1 MPMSQ
6 PDPLNN
12 SDEVK
17 RKVLA
22 GDKIGAIKLYRE
34 LTGVGLAEAKSA
46 VEQMQT
52 QLRGF
57 ESADLALPKNPAA
70 PTASQSSAAINEA
83 IFAGKK
89 IEAIKL
95 YREQTKVGLA
105 EAKRE
110 VEEIEKQLRASV
122 PGLFTTPPA
131 GQGCLSAVAIVALLA
146 LGAWRVFS

>member
-1 MPMSQ
+1 MSQ

-46 VEQMQT
+46 VEQLQT
-52 QLRGF
+52 RLRGF
-57 ESADLALPKNPAA
+57 ESAEIALPK
-70 PTASQSSAAINEA
+70 SSSDTSLPKSNAAINEA

-89 IEAIKL
+89 IVAIKL
-95 YREQTKVGLA
+95 YREQTKAGLA
-105 EAKRE
+105 EAKRA
-110 VEEIEKQLRASV
+110 VEEIEKQLRASA
-122 PGLFTTPPA
+122 PGLFAKPA
-131 GQGCLSAVAIVALLA
+131 AKGCFAAIFFL
-146 LGAWRVFS
+146 LGAGSALWRLIA

>member
-1 MPMSQ
+1 MSQ
-6 PDPLNN
+6 PDPLDN

-57 ESADLALPKNPAA
+57 ESPELSLPRDPAGPAA
-70 PTASQSSAAINEA
+70 PQSSTAINEA

-89 IEAIKL
+89 IVAIKL
-95 YREQTKVGLA
+95 YREQTKAGLA
-105 EAKRE
+105 EAKRA
-110 VEEIEKQLRASV
+110 VEEIEKQLRAAA
-122 PGLFTTPPA
+122 PGLFAQPPA
-131 GQGCLSAVAIVALLA
+131 KQGCLFAIAATVMLA
-146 LGAWRVFS
+146 LGLWRVLS

>member
-1 MPMSQ
+1 MQQ
-6 PDPLNN
+6 PDPLDR

-57 ESADLALPKNPAA
+57 ASAEIAFPTKLTSPAT
-70 PTASQSSAAINEA
+70 PQSNAAINEA

-89 IEAIKL
+89 IAAIKL
-95 YREQTKVGLA
+95 YREWTQSGLA
-105 EAKRE
+105 EAKRA
-110 VEEIEKQLRASV
+110 VEEIEEQLRASA
-122 PGLFTTPPA
+122 PGLFAKPPA
-131 GQGCLSAVAIVALLA
+131 KQGCLFAIGIIVILA
-146 LGAWRVFS
+146 LAIWRVTARL

>member
-1 MPMSQ
+1 MPMPQ

-46 VEQMQT
+46 VEQMLT

-57 ESADLALPKNPAA
+57 ESAEIALPKSSSDTAL
-70 PTASQSSAAINEA
+70 PTSNAAINEA

-89 IEAIKL
+89 IVAIKL
-95 YREQTKVGLA
+95 YREQTKAGLA
-105 EAKRE
+105 EAKRA
-110 VEEIEKQLRASV
+110 VEEIEKQLRSSA
-122 PGLFTTPPA
+122 PGLFSKPVSK
-131 GQGCLSAVAIVALLA
+131 GCFAAICFLFGVGVVLWRLLA
-146 LGAWRVFS
+146 

>member
-1 MPMSQ
+1 MSQ
-6 PDPLNN
+6 PDPLNH

-57 ESADLALPKNPAA
+57 ESAELALPKNPAGPA
-70 PTASQSSAAINEA
+70 EPLSSAAIHEA

-89 IEAIKL
+89 IVAIKL

-105 EAKRE
+105 EAKRA
-110 VEEIEKQLRASV
+110 VEEIEKQLRAAA
-122 PGLFTTPPA
+122 PGLFSKPQA
-131 GQGCLSAVAIVALLA
+131 GQGCLFAVAGVITLGMAIWRAL
-146 LGAWRVFS
+146 S

>member
-1 MPMSQ
+1 MPQ

-17 RKVLA
+17 RKMLA

-57 ESADLALPKNPAA
+57 ESAELALPKNATGPDE
-70 PTASQSSAAINEA
+70 PQPSAAINEA

-89 IEAIKL
+89 IVAIKL

-105 EAKRE
+105 EAKRA
-110 VEEIEKQLRASV
+110 VEEIEKQLRAAA
-122 PGLFTTPPA
+122 PGLFAKPAA
-131 GQGCLSAVAIVALLA
+131 GQSCLLAIALMVMLAVAV
-146 LGAWRVFS
+146 WRVFL

>member
-1 MPMSQ
+1 MPQ
-6 PDPLNN
+6 PGPLDY

-57 ESADLALPKNPAA
+57 ASAEVVLPTRPTSPATPQFNA
-70 PTASQSSAAINEA
+70 EINEA

-89 IEAIKL
+89 IVAIKL
-95 YREQTKVGLA
+95 YRERTQAGLA
-105 EAKRE
+105 EAKRA
-110 VEEIEKQLRASV
+110 VEEIEEQLRASA
-122 PGLFTTPPA
+122 PGLFAKPA
-131 GQGCLSAVAIVALLA
+131 SKGCFAAICFLIGAGAALWRLLA
-146 LGAWRVFS
+146 